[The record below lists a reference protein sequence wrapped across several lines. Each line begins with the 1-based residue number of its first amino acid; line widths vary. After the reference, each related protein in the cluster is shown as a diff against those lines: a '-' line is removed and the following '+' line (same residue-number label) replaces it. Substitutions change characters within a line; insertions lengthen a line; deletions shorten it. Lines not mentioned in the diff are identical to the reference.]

1 VTTRRKRLAKDLDLL
16 IGAVKK
22 TPSDVPNSSSTQTG
36 GALSPQKDGLRRIP
50 LEKLQRGQ
58 YQPRR
63 EFDSDALAQL
73 AKSIKAEGII
83 QPIVV
88 RPVSEDR
95 WEIIAGERRWRAS
108 QIAGL
113 ADIPALVRDVSDEST
128 IAMALIENIQRQD
141 LNAIEEAQAVKR
153 LQVEFELS
161 QQQMAERLGRS
172 RPAIA
177 NLLRLL
183 NLENDV
189 QAYLQKGDL
198 EVGHAKAL
206 LALEGGEQ
214 LHAAHQVVQ
223 RGLTV
228 RQTEQLVKQIQEPQ
242 KAPQAPKDADIQR
255 LEQNLSARLGAA
267 VTISHKATGAGKLTV
282 GYHSLDELD
291 GILARIR

>member
-1 VTTRRKRLAKDLDLL
+1 MTTRRKRLAKDLDLL
-16 IGAVKK
+16 IGAAKRAE
-22 TPSDVPNSSSTQTG
+22 PEASDVETARTEAKENS
-36 GALSPQKDGLRRIP
+36 QKDGLRRIP

-63 EFDSDALAQL
+63 EFDTEALNQL
-73 AKSIKAEGII
+73 AESIKAEGVI

-88 RPVSEDR
+88 RPIGPDR

-108 QIAGL
+108 QMAGMP
-113 ADIPALVRDVSDEST
+113 DIPALIRDVSDEST
-128 IAMALIENIQRQD
+128 IAMALIENIQRED
-141 LNAIEEAQAVKR
+141 LNAIEEAQAVRR

-161 QQQMAERLGRS
+161 QQQVADRLGRS
-172 RPAIA
+172 RPSIA

-183 NLENDV
+183 NLENSV
-189 QAYLQKGDL
+189 QTYLEQGDL

-214 LHAAHQVVQ
+214 LRAAQEVVR

-228 RQTEQLVKQIQEPQ
+228 RQTEQLVKNLQQPG
-242 KAPQAPKDADIQR
+242 KAPQPAKNSDIQR
-255 LEQNLSARLGAA
+255 LEQDLSSRLGAG
-267 VTISHKATGAGKLTV
+267 VTITHKASGAGKLTID
-282 GYHSLDELD
+282 YHSLDELD